1 MRHVVDK
8 YCVLLAVRFGLR
20 LAITRAIPK
29 GKQFQ
34 KSTSVTEMTCAT
46 GNHGRFKK
54 CLLALLLAL
63 STSAVAQQKRA
74 SLTVTATVQNSISL
88 VFMDNANVGTT
99 GFCPLTNAGT
109 NNASLDLGSAQAVIG
124 DSLPCVAYLLNAGGG
139 TYDVSSAFDVLVTK
153 ANTPSPNY
161 RLAVAI
167 SAAPPANVNWI
178 MNALTLTTAPQTLQ
192 AANAYGRTTETL
204 HVKVKNSVP
213 AQVLTETI
221 FFTATAN

>member
-1 MRHVVDK
+1 
-8 YCVLLAVRFGLR
+8 
-20 LAITRAIPK
+20 
-29 GKQFQ
+29 
-34 KSTSVTEMTCAT
+34 MTCAT
-46 GNHGRFKK
+46 GNHGRLKM
-54 CLLALLLAL
+54 CLLGLLLAL
-63 STSAVAQQKRA
+63 APTAVAQQRNA

-88 VFMDNANVGTT
+88 VFMNNASVGSP

-109 NNASLDLGSAQAVIG
+109 NNATLDLGTAQAVVG
-124 DSLPCVAYLLNAGGG
+124 DSLPCVAYVWNAGGG

-153 ANTPSPNY
+153 ANTPSTNY
-161 RLAVAI
+161 RLSVSI
-167 SAAPPANVNWI
+167 SSAPPANVNWI
-178 MNALTLTTAPQTLQ
+178 MNTLTMTTAAQTLQ

>member
-1 MRHVVDK
+1 
-8 YCVLLAVRFGLR
+8 
-20 LAITRAIPK
+20 
-29 GKQFQ
+29 
-34 KSTSVTEMTCAT
+34 MTCAT
-46 GNHGRFKK
+46 GNHGRLRM
-54 CLLALLLAL
+54 CLLGVLLALA
-63 STSAVAQQKRA
+63 TAGMAQQRNA

-88 VFMDNANVGTT
+88 VFMNNPSVGST

-109 NNASLDLGSAQAVIG
+109 NNAILDLGTAQAVTG
-124 DSLPCVAYLLNAGGG
+124 DSLPCVAYVWNAGGG

-153 ANTPSPNY
+153 ANTPSTNY
-161 RLAVAI
+161 RLAVSI

-178 MNALTLTTAPQTLQ
+178 MNALTMTTVPQTLQ

-204 HVKVKNSVP
+204 HVRVKNSVP

>member
-1 MRHVVDK
+1 MGIF
-8 YCVLLAVRFGLR
+8 CVAGHQRRFAVRL
-20 LAITRAIPK
+20 LLL
-29 GKQFQ
+29 
-34 KSTSVTEMTCAT
+34 M
-46 GNHGRFKK
+46 
-54 CLLALLLAL
+54 LALGA
-63 STSAVAQQKRA
+63 SAWAQQKSG
-74 SLTVTATVQNSISL
+74 SLTVTASVQSSISL

-109 NNASLDLGSAQAVIG
+109 NNAFLDLGSAQAAAG
-124 DSLPCVAYLLNAGGG
+124 DSLPCVAYVWNAGGG

-153 ANTPSPNY
+153 ANSPSANY
-161 RLAVAI
+161 RLAVSL
-167 SAAPPANVNWI
+167 SAVPPANVNWI
-178 MNALTLTTAPQTLQ
+178 MNALTMTTAAQTLQ